1 VDLPDSSGVAGAPRW
16 PRWLTPAFFAL
27 ALCATVP
34 TAGDIGLTWDEPAYR
49 YSQVMSAQWWGKLA
63 QARSADDLKACLDP
77 DALLYYWPYGRFGI
91 NFHPPLAGQLNLATY
106 GIFGGFMKDIPARRM
121 ATVLEYALTLAI
133 LFSFLGR
140 RYGVGVGLAA
150 AGSLLVMPR
159 VYGDGHVGA
168 TDMPGLLLWAATA
181 VAFWKGLNEPNS
193 GRWRAAV
200 GILVGLGFVEKM
212 AAVMILLPIFLW
224 LGGRWLA
231 RLATLRS
238 GWREWAD
245 WLATTAVLSAPLLV
259 AGWEV
264 LRLAKLFPPPEKTDL
279 FVHRPESAIP
289 GAILALP
296 ALLWVARRA
305 LARWRRGHPTWGVE
319 RPALEIWC
327 ALIALPPLVGWL
339 GNPAWWGETL
349 PRLTHY
355 YMLNTARRGTL
366 PNILILYFGQTY
378 DYSLPW
384 HNGFVLAAI
393 TVPATILVA
402 SALGLHKL
410 FQVKDRLP
418 WYFLVQMLA
427 LPCVRMLDTPAHDGV
442 RLMLPTFFFL
452 AGFAGWGAMGL
463 ASAISRLGPRVPIRW
478 SRAACLAALL
488 LPPAWQ
494 LARIHPYELSYY
506 NEFIGGPRGAWKSG
520 FELTYWFEAFN
531 RPVLEDLNEKFP
543 PGAKVTFPNKLS
555 EPPTFQELRWL
566 GELRPDVNVESD
578 PSAQLSYKW
587 LLTQDAKA
595 SGFSRLL
602 FAMSPWYSSNPSQ
615 LGKLRVTS
623 VAGPVDVSRALALWL
638 LVGEAAGPNVVAR
651 GNAPRWAAELSPIL
665 ARFWGDGLTLAPP
678 LRVHEPSFSWAK
690 EDPDDLRGAA
700 KELAAGEET
709 ARAARL
715 FEVLGRIRG
724 NDYDPSNPSLAVL
737 LRQRPE
743 AVPEAVEMLIRRPD
757 AVRAVLTRYGYT
769 DPATIG
775 GYLDRD
781 LPPAKP

>member
-1 VDLPDSSGVAGAPRW
+1 MAGAPRW
-16 PRWLTPAFFAL
+16 PWWLTPAVFVGAL
-27 ALCATVP
+27 IATVP
-34 TAGDIGLTWDEPAYR
+34 TVGDLGLTWDEPAYR
-49 YSQVMSAQWWGKLA
+49 YSQVMSAQWWGRLFH
-63 QARSADDLKACLDP
+63 ARSVDEVRACLEP

-106 GIFGGFMKDIPARRM
+106 ELFGGFMKDIAARRM
-121 ATVLEYALTLAI
+121 ATVLEYALTIAI

-140 RYGVGVGLAA
+140 RYGAGVGLAA

-159 VYGDGHVGA
+159 VYGDGHVAA
-168 TDMPGLLLWAATA
+168 TDMPGLMLWAATS
-181 VAFWKGLNEPNS
+181 VAFWKGLNEPNA

-200 GILVGLGFVEKM
+200 GILVGLGFIEKM
-212 AAVMILLPIFLW
+212 AAVMILLPLMLW

-231 RLATLRS
+231 RLLALRS
-238 GWREWAD
+238 GWREWVD
-245 WLATTAVLSAPLLV
+245 WLGTTALLSLPLMV

-279 FVHRPESAIP
+279 FYNRPESAIP

-296 ALLWVARRA
+296 LVLWIARGIVRRA
-305 LARWRRGHPTWGVE
+305 LRGHPIWGVE
-319 RPALEIWC
+319 RPGLEIWS
-327 ALIALPPLVGWL
+327 ALIAFPPLVGWL
-339 GNPAWWGETL
+339 GNPAWWAETL

-384 HNGFVLAAI
+384 HNGFVLPAI
-393 TVPATILVA
+393 TVPATILIA
-402 SALGLHKL
+402 SAIGLYKL

-442 RLMLPTFFFL
+442 RLMLPTFFFM

-463 ASAISRLGPRVPIRW
+463 ASAASRLARVPILW
-478 SRAACLAALL
+478 ARAACLALL
-488 LPPAWQ
+488 LAWPAWQ

-506 NEFIGGPRGAWKSG
+506 NEFIGGPRGAWESG
-520 FELTYWFEAFN
+520 FELSYWFEAFN
-531 RPVLEDLNEKFP
+531 RPVLEDLNARFS
-543 PGAKVTFPNKLS
+543 PGAAATFPNKLS

-566 GELRPDVNVESD
+566 GELRPDINVEVN
-578 PSAQLSYKW
+578 PSAQFTYKW

-602 FAMSPWYSSNPSQ
+602 FVMSPWYASVPRQ
-615 LGKLRVTS
+615 LDRLRVAT
-623 VAGPVDVSRALALWL
+623 VAGPLDAERALALWL

-651 GNAPRWAAELSPIL
+651 GNAPRWAAELSPAL

-678 LRVHEPSFSWAK
+678 LRVHEPSFAWAK
-690 EDPDDLRGAA
+690 DDPDGLRGAA
-700 KELAAGEET
+700 RELAAGEET
-709 ARAARL
+709 ERAGRL
-715 FEVLGRIRG
+715 REVLGRIRG
-724 NDYDPSNPSLAVL
+724 NDYDPSNPPLELL
-737 LRQRPE
+737 LRLAPG
-743 AVPEAVEMLIRRPD
+743 AVADAAEILIRHPD
-757 AVRAVLTRYGYT
+757 AVRRVLMRYGYT
-769 DPATIG
+769 DPGKIG
-775 GYLDRD
+775 GFIDAD
-781 LPPAKP
+781 LPRREP